1 MRSAVSI
8 HRATPADMP
17 ALRVLLLEMG
27 HHYGER
33 TDDATIEAAATVL
46 TDPQGRAGPHC
57 LLAAQRGRP
66 AGLAVL
72 SGFFPA
78 FDFTWG
84 LLLKDL
90 FVAAT
95 ARGGSM
101 ARALMTA
108 AAGFAVEEEF
118 TRLDWTTDAGNARA
132 RAFYAA
138 CGVPAAAKV
147 FYRIEG
153 AVLAGAAL
161 GTWPDRLEGTA
172 A

>member
-1 MRSAVSI
+1 MRSPVTI
-8 HRATPADMP
+8 RRATAADLP
-17 ALRVLLLEMG
+17 ALRMLLLEMG
-27 HHYGER
+27 HHYTER
-33 TDDATIEAAATVL
+33 TDAATIEEAALVL
-46 TDPQGRAGPHC
+46 TAPQGRAGPHC
-57 LLAAQRGRP
+57 LLAEQRGRP

-72 SGFFPA
+72 AGFFPA

-84 LLLKDL
+84 LLMKDL
-90 FVAAT
+90 FVAAS
-95 ARGGSM
+95 ARGGAT

-108 AAGFAVEEEF
+108 AAAFAVEEKF

-153 AVLAGAAL
+153 AVLAGAAT

-172 A
+172 G